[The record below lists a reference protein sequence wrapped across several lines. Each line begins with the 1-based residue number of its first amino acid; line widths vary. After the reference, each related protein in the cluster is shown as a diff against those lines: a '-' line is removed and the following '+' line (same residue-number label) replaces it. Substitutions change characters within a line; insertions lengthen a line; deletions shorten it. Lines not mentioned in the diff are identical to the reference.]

1 MAAIALANGINAN
14 MLRKWVIDEEQA
26 VSATA
31 DTGCADVPITTDVH
45 HEEVPA
51 GSGFVALEC
60 APAAPQAVSPQSIQV
75 EVHRAGVTATVTWPV
90 NAAAECAAWL
100 RELLR

>member
-1 MAAIALANGINAN
+1 LANGINAN
-14 MLRKWVIDEEQA
+14 MLRKWVIDEKQA
-26 VSATA
+26 VAA
-31 DTGCADVPITTDVH
+31 KMDTGCAAAPITTDVH
-45 HEEVPA
+45 HEAVPA

-60 APAAPQAVSPQSIQV
+60 APAATLAVSPESIQV
-75 EVHRAGVTATVTWPV
+75 EVHRAGMTATVTWPV